1 MKHLALTFAATILF
15 ASSAFASHP
24 GGGHPGGGGGGG
36 GHPGRSMQ
44 HSAPAMGGTGGSQ
57 MQRSGGNHS
66 IVGRGPENGRG
77 VYNRQERHH
86 GHFRFLIPG
95 GGYGYCDNPDL
106 IGTPNWLIYCE

>member
-36 GHPGRSMQ
+36 HPGRSVQ

-57 MQRSGGNHS
+57 AVAITVLQVAAQKTVAEFTIAKSGTTA
-66 IVGRGPENGRG
+66 I
-77 VYNRQERHH
+77 
-86 GHFRFLIPG
+86 FDF
-95 GGYGYCDNPDL
+95 
-106 IGTPNWLIYCE
+106 

>member
-24 GGGHPGGGGGGG
+24 GGGHPG
-36 GHPGRSMQ
+36 RSVQ

-57 MQRSGGNHS
+57 MQRSSGNHS
-66 IVGRGPENGRG
+66 IAGRGPENGRG